1 MKKALQRYLAPTAA
15 AALFAVLLSPMPA
28 FAHHGWGGNED
39 KVSEVTGTVTTTVS
53 MAGPHATMKIKDA
66 EGHIWDVTMAPPNR
80 TQQAG
85 LKDGM
90 IPVGSTVMVHGH
102 RNKNGKT
109 FEMKVTKLT
118 YNGKMYDVY
127 PGMD

>member
-1 MKKALQRYLAPTAA
+1 MKKVAMLVAVFVMMAL
-15 AALFAVLLSPMPA
+15 PA

-39 KVSEVTGTVTTTVS
+39 KLFEVTGTVTTGVS
-53 MAGPHATMKIKDA
+53 LSGPHATMKLRDG

-85 LKDGM
+85 VTEKL

-102 RNKNGKT
+102 RNKNQKT
-109 FEMKVTKLT
+109 YEIKVTKLT
-118 YNGKMYDVY
+118 FNGKLYDVY